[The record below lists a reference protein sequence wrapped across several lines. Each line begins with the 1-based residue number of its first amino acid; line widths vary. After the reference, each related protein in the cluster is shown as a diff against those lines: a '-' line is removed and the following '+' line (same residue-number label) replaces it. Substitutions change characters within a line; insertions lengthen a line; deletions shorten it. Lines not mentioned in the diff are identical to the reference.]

1 MTADDTHDTSTSPP
15 GRRLGAALLAVVLL
29 AAALPAMTTA
39 GAAQPASDLPAE
51 PAFLIVLEPDG
62 SAQATLTVA
71 FDLTTDAERNAFEA
85 LRANDSAR
93 EERVEQFASQMRSVA
108 DRAEA
113 NTGREMRIAEPTIQF
128 IERGDTGIVALTV
141 TWEGLAVRSGDT
153 LVLRE
158 PFASGVTMDRAFYVV
173 APDGHELSSVKP
185 TPTNRTPTTATWA
198 PGSSL
203 QGFEATFVPRT
214 GADAPGFG
222 IGTAILAIL
231 LSTGIL
237 RFRARTRS

>member
-1 MTADDTHDTSTSPP
+1 MTADDTHDTATYPP
-15 GRRLGAALLAVVLL
+15 GRGLAAALLAVVLL
-29 AAALPAMTTA
+29 AAVLPAITA
-39 GAAQPASDLPAE
+39 ANATQPASDFPAE

-93 EERVEQFASQMRSVA
+93 ERRLGQFASQMRSVA

-113 NTGREMRIAEPTIQF
+113 NADREMRIAEPTIQF

-141 TWEGLAVRSGDT
+141 TWEGLAARSGDA

-158 PFASGVTMDRAFYVV
+158 PFASGFTLDRAFYVV

-185 TPTNRTPTTATWA
+185 TPMNRTPTTATWA
-198 PGSSL
+198 PGTSL
-203 QGFEATFVPRT
+203 EGFEATFVPRT

-222 IGTAILAIL
+222 IGTAVLAVL
-231 LSTGIL
+231 LSTGFL
-237 RFRARTRS
+237 LFRARTRS